1 MAAHTTSCSEVSSGG
16 VTISLCRGGTA
27 RRSHLPPGQARS
39 APLRRLP
46 QPSADPPTDSA
57 GHGRTPTPTR
67 SRTTPATAAPPRTT
81 PCRPFNRRTSRR
93 CRSPGAGTPGRQV
106 PYPAC
111 RGSASAAGTH
121 MGHRSPMHTAL
132 PMGEWRSDDI
142 GTWPGSRRTAWISR
156 AVGESWREGHRGHHR
171 SDRVTSGRPRR
182 VPRVLRRKGFA
193 RHPRPGP
200 PRRTGGAGG
209 VLRLRPRL
217 PRNLRLPHRTR
228 PHLAAGPALHPHRP
242 TTAAGARRLRPVE
255 PHRTHRRCGR
265 GDGGSARGADH

>member
-182 VPRVLRRKGFA
+182 VPRRSPAERIRSSSSTGPAASNRRCRWCSSTPASTTPK
-193 RHPRPGP
+193 PTTTSPNSPTPGGWTCTASP
-200 PRRTGGAGG
+200 PTHHCCRCSPTPACGTTPHSPTVRPRRWWIC
-209 VLRLRPRL
+209 
-217 PRNLRLPHRTR
+217 TR
-228 PHLAAGPALHPHRP
+228 R
-242 TTAAGARRLRPVE
+242 
-255 PHRTHRRCGR
+255 
-265 GDGGSARGADH
+265 